1 MNKRYQI
8 GELAKEL
15 NLNKETIRY
24 YEKIGILNS
33 PKRESN
39 GYRYYSEDDRQM
51 LLCIRIAK
59 EYGFTLMEI
68 KKMIARLEEES
79 DGCDLRHLKQFI
91 SEKINSVN
99 HKIDEL
105 GRVKIFLEELN
116 KNLLSE

>member
-39 GYRYYSEDDRQM
+39 GYRYYSEDDR
-51 LLCIRIAK
+51 
-59 EYGFTLMEI
+59 
-68 KKMIARLEEES
+68 EES

-99 HKIDEL
+99 HKIEEL